1 MRHQKSPKNESK
13 EAYRLWFEFLKR
25 ALAEDK
31 SAVDMKL
38 YSEWGDVES
47 YSFSKWWREIGERI
61 TAKPKA
67 EVELLEKGTADDS
80 SYLVRLPKSL
90 TSTQIGDAV
99 RRLLLEIEHQP
110 IKQSRVR
117 LSDGFQVRTEKIRAY
132 LRVYDSQ
139 VKLQNLS
146 KEEKVQKKD
155 LLIEVRKAFHKH
167 QERYRHN
174 NFLVDVLP
182 DALFGHFD
190 PKNPDDYDVLRDRQ
204 ETANVARYLTEAKRI
219 IDAVQIGRFPK

>member
-1 MRHQKSPKNESK
+1 MKRQKSPKNESK

-25 ALAEDK
+25 ALVEDR
-31 SAVDMKL
+31 SAVDLKL

-47 YSFSKWWREIGERI
+47 HSFTKWWREVGERI
-61 TAKPKA
+61 TAKPIVKA
-67 EVELLEKGTADDS
+67 ELLEKGASDDS

-90 TSTQIGDAV
+90 TSTQLGNEV
-99 RRLLLEIEHQP
+99 RRLLLEIDHHP
-110 IKQSRVR
+110 KKQSKVR
-117 LSDGFQVRTEKIRAY
+117 ISDGAEVRPEKIRAY

-146 KEEKVQKKD
+146 KEGKVQKKD
-155 LLIEVRKAFHKH
+155 LLIEARKAFHKH
-167 QERYRHN
+167 QERYRN
-174 NFLVDVLP
+174 NIFMVDVLP

-219 IDAVQIGRFPK
+219 IEAVKIGRFPK